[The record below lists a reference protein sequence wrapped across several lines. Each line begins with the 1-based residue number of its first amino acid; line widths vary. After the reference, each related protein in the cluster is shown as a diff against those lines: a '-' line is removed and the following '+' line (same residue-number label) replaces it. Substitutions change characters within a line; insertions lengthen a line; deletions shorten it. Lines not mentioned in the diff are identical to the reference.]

1 MSIKA
6 IIHQASSSL
15 NPSKVSLYTLT
26 RSIQVPSWCNH
37 MAGIKGITPRLN
49 TQTKFMPLSLKAQ
62 IRLLIILATI
72 IIIWSIPNRLILN
85 NFKAPSTNFSMLWNK
100 GKPYCK
106 MKANLMARVQT
117 STTKDKPRI
126 KATTCRDLTSPQ
138 TYLTTPRNLNLTISC
153 LRKISKSLLKIKR
166 IKIASCKPLCSNRTG
181 RTMTKFNLIRWTAKS
196 WLCPKAMTSCQ

>member
-15 NPSKVSLYTLT
+15 NPSKVSPYTQT
-26 RSIQVPSWCNH
+26 RSIQVPSWCNL
-37 MAGIKGITPRLN
+37 MEGIKVITLS
-49 TQTKFMPLSLKAQ
+49 TQTKFMLLSLKAQ

-100 GKPYCK
+100 GKLYYK